1 MASSR
6 PTPRVGPSWRGRHH
20 DRHHVDASSR
30 AGLAS
35 RRRSEG
41 GTSTEE
47 EDDSVDDGN
56 HHGRRRRE
64 RYRYA
69 WCGRLAA
76 LTMTS
81 RRAKMSSMDEDEE
94 EDDATS
100 REMTMEDLR
109 PSDYAYRAIRRRF
122 DDLDRGRKGF
132 VDGGDMRAALDKLN
146 APCTEQSVREFMC
159 RTIDACRRGEGGR
172 GEGGGGR
179 ETLRLSF
186 EEFGNFAL
194 RRERELLKTFRKFD
208 VERAGY
214 LTSKQL
220 KRVLM
225 REGYATNDA
234 NVEAM
239 MTRIKAGEGAFSK
252 GKGLFNAA
260 DEKFVTLAKAIDF
273 TEFRDFLMLSDAM
286 DASDALTIWSQSME
300 IDYGDVSLAFASKR
314 RKKSDGAGD
323 VLKHLLVGAVSG
335 GVSRTVV
342 APLERA
348 KIEYMLDST
357 TIARDGG
364 LLGTL
369 RRIIRDEGPGGL
381 FRGNTLNVMRIAPTK
396 AVEFFVYDKIKDHI
410 IRNGDQTELDG
421 VQRMLGGSIAS
432 MCGTALTHPVDTLR
446 SRVSGTGMLL
456 GDCWK
461 QLIANEGY
469 GALWKGLGAN
479 MVRVAPYGAI
489 NFYVYDACKSLYRRQ
504 FGEKAKMS
512 AVPTMCFGAL
522 AGAAAQTGV
531 YPLEMIQRR
540 IQVAGMK
547 KGGTLAYKNMFQG
560 IYVVGKNEGIGALY
574 AGLLPNYAKI
584 LPSAAIS
591 FYVYELMKQMFDI
604 DK

>member
-6 PTPRVGPSWRGRHH
+6 PSTSIVSGGGLKIDVST
-20 DRHHVDASSR
+20 R
-30 AGLAS
+30 ARLS
-35 RRRSEG
+35 RRVVS
-41 GTSTEE
+41 
-47 EDDSVDDGN
+47 
-56 HHGRRRRE
+56 RRE
-64 RYRYA
+64 R
-69 WCGRLAA
+69 
-76 LTMTS
+76 
-81 RRAKMSSMDEDEE
+81 
-94 EDDATS
+94 EDDECDRVPGPGRRPWNGFLARLS
-100 REMTMEDLR
+100 SSRDAFAQREMTMDDLR

-122 DDLDRGRKGF
+122 DDLDRGKKGY
-132 VDGGDMRAALDKLN
+132 VEAEDMRAALARLN
-146 APCTEQSVREFMC
+146 APCTEASARAFVC
-159 RTIDACRRGEGGR
+159 RTIDACRVRESGGEEGGEGAM
-172 GEGGGGR
+172 GEGR
-179 ETLRLSF
+179 EMRMTF

-194 RRERELLKTFRKFD
+194 RRERELLRTFRKFD
-208 VERAGY
+208 AERAGY

-239 MTRIKAGEGAFSK
+239 MMRIKAGEGAFSK
-252 GKGLFNAA
+252 GKGLFNASN
-260 DEKFVTLAKAIDF
+260 EKFVTLAKAIDF

-286 DASDALTIWSQSME
+286 DASDALTVWSQSME

-314 RKKSDGAGD
+314 RKKSGGAGD

-357 TIARDGG
+357 TITRDGG
-364 LLGTL
+364 LVGTL
-369 RRIIRDEGPGGL
+369 RRIIRNEGPGGL
-381 FRGNTLNVMRIAPTK
+381 FRGNTLNVLRIAPTK

-410 IRNGDQTELDG
+410 ISTGDKTELDG
-421 VQRMLGGSIAS
+421 LQRMLGGSIAS

-461 QLIANEGY
+461 QLVANEGY

-489 NFYVYDACKSLYRRQ
+489 NFYVYDACKSMYRRQ